1 MTVIALRLT
10 TCVCLLACFTTA
22 SAQEPSDTKAV
33 PGVKRAVMVGCTTYD
48 KNPSKS
54 LKGGGNDVGLM
65 AETLKRHFH
74 FDEANLV
81 RLIEGH
87 GQALR
92 PTRKN
97 IVGAIEKLIAE
108 SNPHDYA
115 LIYLAGHGSQQPD
128 MNHTDDDPEP
138 DGMDE
143 LFLPADIGVW
153 TSETRGVENAII
165 DDEIRDWINR
175 LLKKNVTVVLIVDAC
190 HSGSSARGDLGSDTP
205 REIIPSEL
213 KVPEG
218 VGSALSTRGETPRA
232 EQSPI
237 ESPMD
242 RLATGNWVALYAAQ
256 SYEQAWERDVPET
269 ATLKGDKSAKQV
281 RRGVFTHQLCSAIE
295 QSNRNPS
302 YAQLIQQIRG
312 NLIAEGWRLATPG
325 IEGTIPDRLL
335 FDERHD
341 RQRSYI
347 LEQAGKKWRIDGGSL
362 HGLTAGSQLAVYD
375 PSDSGHKAQRAVIEV
390 VQAGIASSQVEPA
403 PDSAG
408 KTARFEDLR
417 SGDICVPILLNLDQ
431 ARLKIGIDPLLPDD
445 DAKTIQHRLDALTRS
460 PSSTLRSVEC
470 SDAQWI
476 ISPYDTNH
484 WFLQPRA
491 EALVVARGNDPQD
504 IGAGLKLSRIED
516 EFATQL
522 TRAART
528 QSLLR
533 LAQQMSWSDN
543 SSLASDITLDVLR
556 TPRDTP
562 NATPQT
568 LDRSHAEP
576 LQEGDRLSFRVLNGS
591 KEAADVTLLF
601 IDSELHIH
609 ALFPRTFAADNRI
622 PAGKDFTTAASRVTA
637 DTTGREQILLIAVKA
652 NARARIPASFA
663 FLAEADGD
671 RASRSLE
678 RSRGDDPPTRRFD
691 SLLMSLGFARDGSRG
706 LDLGAEEGILMTRDW
721 IVAAPKK

>member
-1 MTVIALRLT
+1 MTHIALRYA
-10 TCVCLLACFTTA
+10 TCVCVLACFTAA
-22 SAQEPSDTKAV
+22 SAQEPSETKTV
-33 PGVKRAVMVGCTTYD
+33 PGIKRAVLVGCTTYD
-48 KNPSKS
+48 KNLTRS
-54 LKGGGNDVGLM
+54 LKGAANDVGLL
-65 AETLKRHFH
+65 AETLKRHYQ

-81 RLIEGH
+81 RLVEGL
-87 GQALR
+87 GDARR

-97 IVGAIEKLIAE
+97 IVVAIERLIAE

-128 MNHTDDDPEP
+128 LNPSDDDPEP

-153 TSETRGVENAII
+153 TSETKGVENAII
-165 DDEIRDWINR
+165 DDEIRAWINR
-175 LLKKNVTVVLIVDAC
+175 LLAKDVSVVLIVDAC

-205 REIIPSEL
+205 REIVPRDL
-213 KVPEG
+213 KVPESTGLTSSARGATPSG
-218 VGSALSTRGETPRA
+218 VLSPT
-232 EQSPI
+232 

-269 ATLKGDKSAKQV
+269 STLKGDKSAKPV

-295 QSNRNPS
+295 QASRTPS
-302 YAQLIQQIRG
+302 YAQLIQQVRG

-325 IEGTIPDRLL
+325 IEGTIANRLL
-335 FDERHD
+335 FDERRDH
-341 RQRSYI
+341 QRSYL
-347 LEQAGKKWRIDGGSL
+347 LERVDRKWKIDGGSL
-362 HGLTAGSQLAVYD
+362 HGLTAGSRLAVFD
-375 PSDSGHKAQRAVIEV
+375 PSDSGQKKQRAVIEV

-403 PDSAG
+403 PDSEG
-408 KTARFEDLR
+408 KTVRFEDLR
-417 SGDICVPILLNLDQ
+417 SGDICVPVLLNLDQ
-431 ARLKIGIDPLLPDD
+431 VRLKIGIDPLLPADE
-445 DAKTIQHRLDALTRS
+445 ARTIQNRLDALTRS
-460 PSSTLRSVEC
+460 PASTLRSVEC

-476 ISPYDTNH
+476 ISPLDSNH

-491 EALVVARGNDPQD
+491 EALVVARGNDQRE
-504 IGAGLKLSRIED
+504 GGTGLKLSRIED

-522 TRAART
+522 TRASRT
-528 QSLLR
+528 QSLLQ

-543 SSLASDITLDVLR
+543 SSLASEITLEVLR

-562 NATPQT
+562 NATPET
-568 LDRSHAEP
+568 LDRSHLKP
-576 LQEGDRLSFRVLNGS
+576 LQEGDRLSFRVHNGS
-591 KEAADVTLLF
+591 KDPTDVTLLF
-601 IDSELHIH
+601 IDSELQIH

-622 PAGKDFTTAASRVTA
+622 PAGKDFKSAASRVTA

-652 NARARIPASFA
+652 NARTRIPTSFA

-678 RSRGDDPPTRRFD
+678 RSRGDDAPTRRFD

-706 LDLGAEEGILMTRDW
+706 LDLGSEEGILMTRDW